1 MTSASSFRKCKYGLN
16 QMQVG
21 DVRTYTN
28 LTEREVG
35 LLRRS
40 AHNMNIRTDKYFVTR
55 YKGGVMTITRM
66 S

>member
-21 DVRTYTN
+21 EVRKYHN
-28 LTEREVG
+28 LSERERG

-40 AHNMNIRTDKYFVTR
+40 AHNLNLRSSLYFTTR
-55 YKGGVMTITRM
+55 YREGVMTITRVR
-66 S
+66 